1 MYMYLSS
8 RVPSVLHGLYLQA
21 EEAPPCS
28 RSSIA
33 NCDGNLA
40 VDRGLRFGSGRMLV
54 AQHLGK
60 GEGPMPGGQFSPRT
74 LARASIAGIT
84 SGAPGYALQRCNIHW
99 HCGLLGGRSQDG
111 PAAAGAARSPRRHW
125 YVKYAEIEIL
135 CSVESLM
142 GASANEGYELKC
154 ATEPLRLS
162 KRASIDQ
169 ITFTDP
175 EWHHPVPTSS
185 RTTLPRNLSYI
196 RETSESNLG
205 DDSKVRSQRPAS
217 PGHDGGNVAAA
228 VLQLNRRHTTSTLSL
243 PPSSLPERKSS
254 RCILRRKASLAL
266 GLLNDA
272 PALPLPP
279 PRGSGQTIPSRGS
292 AVSPVR
298 LAVASLDDTSS
309 EMRKIPS
316 RTFVRSVRPVD
327 IVEFPKLNH
336 PRVALDLRVSSPLF
350 MGGCTVEG
358 SLRIALDGG
367 APGGRYKS
375 RSAMSIGRVLVDVL
389 GVESS
394 HGKHWIFRSLACE
407 LIDETH
413 PPPNTMAA
421 STGAAFD
428 AFWESIPS
436 SSVLPFRLNLPVN
449 MGPPPYRSKQARIRY
464 IICATLAIKI
474 SGMQHCV
481 RKSLEIAILSAHDRR
496 CSVGI

>member
-1 MYMYLSS
+1 M
-8 RVPSVLHGLYLQA
+8 
-21 EEAPPCS
+21 
-28 RSSIA
+28 
-33 NCDGNLA
+33 
-40 VDRGLRFGSGRMLV
+40 
-54 AQHLGK
+54 
-60 GEGPMPGGQFSPRT
+60 
-74 LARASIAGIT
+74 
-84 SGAPGYALQRCNIHW
+84 
-99 HCGLLGGRSQDG
+99 
-111 PAAAGAARSPRRHW
+111 
-125 YVKYAEIEIL
+125 KYAEIEIL
-135 CSVESLM
+135 CSVESLT

-350 MGGCTVEG
+350 MGGGTVEG